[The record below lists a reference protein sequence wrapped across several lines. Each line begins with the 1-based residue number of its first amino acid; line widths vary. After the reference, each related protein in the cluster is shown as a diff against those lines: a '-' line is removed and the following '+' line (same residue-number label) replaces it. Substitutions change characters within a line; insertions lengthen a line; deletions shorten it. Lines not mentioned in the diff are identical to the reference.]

1 MKKILVCVAAGIL
14 WLNTGAWAQE
24 VSSNIKGLLSKDGK
38 IIYGNEPNSI
48 VVFDYAQNLDR
59 VQEYLS
65 VVDVVPRQVLIEARV
80 VEVRLSREHSL
91 GVNWAAFAE
100 KGGFKMGQ
108 FKVNSSG
115 GVSSLAQSI
124 ASKAVYNTPGQ
135 STSGTVSP
143 FTVTIFDENLNV
155 VLSAIAS
162 DLDTDILSAPRITT
176 VNNREAE
183 IKIIQSYPWAEPKVD
198 SSEGNAGVISLTWT
212 VHFEEIGIILKVT
225 PMITEDGT
233 ISMDLSPEISEK
245 VDDLSL
251 DVQGVTYKVPIIDKR
266 SAATKVVVGNG
277 QTLIIGGLMKD
288 KTTYNRAKLPFV
300 GDIPLLGYFF
310 KSQKTSKEKVELLIF
325 VSPTVVDANEVARM
339 GSEYKYGAGKKFS
352 KAEMANKSRLERAME
367 KEEAL
372 KDSKVEELDRLLD
385 QRSALEEELTQQEFD
400 VKKLQLKRDELM
412 QLRKALEAR

>member
-1 MKKILVCVAAGIL
+1 MKKILVCLVAGAFL
-14 WLNTGAWAQE
+14 MCTGVFAQE
-24 VSSNIKGLLSKDGK
+24 VSNNIKSLLSKDGK

-59 VQEYLS
+59 VQEYLALT
-65 VVDVVPRQVLIEARV
+65 DVVPRQVLIEARV

-91 GVNWAAFAE
+91 GVNWAAFAD

-108 FKVNSSG
+108 FRVNSSG
-115 GVSSLAQSI
+115 GASSLAQAI
-124 ASKAVYNTPGQ
+124 TQIPVYNPPGQ
-135 STSGTVSP
+135 STFGAVNP

-176 VNNREAE
+176 VNNRQAE
-183 IKIIQSYPWAEPKVD
+183 IKIIQSYPWAEPQVD
-198 SSEGNAGVISLTWT
+198 TSGESGTVSITWT

-225 PMITEDGT
+225 PMITDDGT

-245 VDDLSL
+245 VDDLPL
-251 DVQGVTYKVPIIDKR
+251 VVEGITYKVPIIDKR

-288 KTTYNRAKLPFV
+288 KTTHNRVKVPIV

-310 KSQKTSKEKVELLIF
+310 KSEKTNKEKVELLIF
-325 VSPTVVDANEVARM
+325 VSPTIVDTNEVGRM
-339 GSEYKYGAGKKFS
+339 GNEYKYGLGKKFRREENS
-352 KAEMANKSRLERAME
+352 RKTRLERAME
-367 KEEAL
+367 KEESL
-372 KDSKVEELDRLLD
+372 KDRRIDELDELMR
-385 QRSALEEELTQQEFD
+385 QRSELESGILQQEAD
-400 VKKLQLKRDELM
+400 LKQLQLKRDELVG
-412 QLRKALEAR
+412 LRKLLESR

>member
-1 MKKILVCVAAGIL
+1 MKRIFVFLAAAVL
-14 WLNTGAWAQE
+14 LLSTGVRAQE
-24 VSSNIKGLLSKDGK
+24 VSSNIKSLLSKDGK

-48 VVFDYAQNLDR
+48 VVFDYPQNLDR

-65 VVDVVPRQVLIEARV
+65 LVDVVPRQVLIEARV

-108 FKVNSSG
+108 FRVNSAG
-115 GVSSLAQSI
+115 GAGALSQAI
-124 ASKAVYNTPGQ
+124 PAIPVYNTPGQ

-155 VLSAIAS
+155 VLNAIAS

-176 VNNREAE
+176 VNNRAAE

-198 SSEGNAGVISLTWT
+198 TSGESGVVSITWT
-212 VHFEEIGIILKVT
+212 VHFEEIGIILKVN

-233 ISMDLSPEISEK
+233 ISMDLAPEISEK
-245 VDDLSL
+245 VDDLQL
-251 DVQGVTYKVPIIDKR
+251 EVEGVTYKVPIIDKR
-266 SAATKVVVGNG
+266 SASTKVVVGNG

-288 KTTYNRAKLPFV
+288 KTTYDRAKVPFV
-300 GDIPLLGYFF
+300 GDIPLLGYLF
-310 KSQKTSKEKVELLIF
+310 KSQKTTKEKVELLIF
-325 VSPTVVDANEVARM
+325 VSPTVVNANEVARM
-339 GSEYKYGAGKKFS
+339 GSEYRNGLGKKFNR
-352 KAEMANKSRLERAME
+352 AETAHKSRLEKAME
-367 KEEAL
+367 KEAAIQ
-372 KDSKVEELDRLLD
+372 DSKVEELDRLLD
-385 QRSALEEELTQQEFD
+385 QRSALEDQLLQKEED
-400 VKKLQLKRDELM
+400 VKQLQLKRDDLT